1 VVCAAEEAVEAKSDF
16 GLVIASQTVLLGEA
30 LARGRGESKNAAL
43 AVRGIHRDEGEVA
56 PNVDCEP
63 TRNVGFSL

>member
-1 VVCAAEEAVEAKSDF
+1 MP
-16 GLVIASQTVLLGEA
+16 
-30 LARGRGESKNAAL
+30 AL

-63 TRNVGFSL
+63 TRNVGFSS